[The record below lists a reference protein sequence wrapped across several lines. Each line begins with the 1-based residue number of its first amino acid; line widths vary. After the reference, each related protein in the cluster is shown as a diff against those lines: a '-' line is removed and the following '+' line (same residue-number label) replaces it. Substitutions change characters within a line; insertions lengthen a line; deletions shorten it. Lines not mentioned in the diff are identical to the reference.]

1 MNEFELI
8 HRYFDRP
15 AQNAV
20 LGVGD
25 DAAIVRPTPGFDLF
39 VSVDMLV
46 EGRHFLAGVDAA
58 ALGHKT
64 LAVNLSD
71 MAAMGATPRWVVL
84 SVALPH
90 NDEAWVAGLADGFFA
105 LADRYKVGV
114 IGGDT
119 TRGPLTLSVT
129 VFGEAPAGRALRRDA
144 AEVGDDVWVSGA
156 LGLGAMALR
165 EKLNGDLILPA
176 DVFTAGIERLE
187 KPVPRVELGQGLLGL
202 AHAAIDVSD
211 GWFAD
216 FGHILARSNKGAE
229 LWFDALPTHPWL
241 AERRAV
247 YPELIAAGG
256 DDYELAF
263 TAAVSNREQIV
274 ALGASLGVA
283 VTRVGRVLAPE
294 EGVTL
299 VDVAGKPVKLKRA
312 GYDHFA

>member
-8 HRYFDRP
+8 RRYFDRP
-15 AQNAV
+15 AKNAV

-25 DAAIVRPTPGFDLF
+25 DAAIVRPTPGHDLH

-46 EGRHFLAGVDAA
+46 EGRHFFADVDPA

-71 MAAMGATPRWVVL
+71 MAAMGAAPRWVVL
-84 SVALPH
+84 AVALPH
-90 NDEAWVAGLADGFFA
+90 SDEAWVARFADGFFA
-105 LADRYKVGV
+105 LADRFDVGV

-129 VFGEAPAGRALRRDA
+129 VFGEAPSGRALRRNA
-144 AEVGDDVWVSGA
+144 AQEGDDVWVSGT

-165 EKLNGDLILPA
+165 EKLAGDLKLPA
-176 DVFTAGIERLE
+176 DALAAGLARLE
-187 KPVPRVELGQGLLGL
+187 RPEPRVALGQGLLGL
-202 AHAAIDVSD
+202 AHAAVDVSD

-216 FGHILARSNKGAE
+216 FGHILERSNKGAE

-241 AERRAV
+241 AERRAR

-263 TAAVSNREQIV
+263 TAPAANRAAIE
-274 ALGASLGVA
+274 ALGLQLGVA
-283 VTRVGRVLAPE
+283 VSRVGRVRSPE
-294 EGVTL
+294 AGVSL
-299 VDVAGKPVKLKRA
+299 IDSAGRPVALQRA